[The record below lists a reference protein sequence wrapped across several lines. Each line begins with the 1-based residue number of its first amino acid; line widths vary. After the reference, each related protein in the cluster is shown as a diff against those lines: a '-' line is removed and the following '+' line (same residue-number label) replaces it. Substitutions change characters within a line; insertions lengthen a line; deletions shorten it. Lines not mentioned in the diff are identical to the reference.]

1 MKKKITIACIGGAI
15 VLVLFLF
22 FFIKDSGKSDVIEE
36 DHSRSDTF
44 LENCV
49 VEVKGEVNRPGLYIV
64 SSEAR
69 IGDVIELAMGF
80 TENADTSNINLA
92 LKVEDGMQIIV
103 YTYYVDTGEVKNLVN
118 INTAAVDELMK
129 LPGIGEVK
137 AKAIVEYRKKNGW
150 FNDISELKNVSG
162 ISESLFEQIKELI
175 TV

>member
-1 MKKKITIACIGGAI
+1 MIDTNFHY
-15 VLVLFLF
+15 VLEAAHPSPLSAYNGFMGCGHF
-22 FFIKDSGKSDVIEE
+22 K
-36 DHSRSDTF
+36 
-44 LENCV
+44 
-49 VEVKGEVNRPGLYIV
+49 YIV

-118 INTAAVDELMK
+118 INTATVDELMK